1 VTDSRENS
9 GHPDLTG
16 YIFGLPGGEDP
27 QAVRAHLQR
36 CQACAREVEEM
47 GTLPDLMAAAAPAVR
62 VPSNLEQ
69 RVLRAVRAEE
79 ASTGSA
85 PSPSSAA
92 AQEQPGG
99 AKRARPATEDLV
111 RGALVRLG
119 LGQVGRRLWAPGI
132 AVAVA
137 AMLLVAA
144 TGVEMARLGQG
155 PSAPG
160 TTQTTVQTV
169 RLVAADGSAA
179 SGSASIQHSSGG
191 QVVELKV
198 KGLPETAPGQ
208 LYVCWLVDEGDSLE
222 HQNRVAVGTF
232 NVSGTGP
239 VTVRWSTGADTS
251 QYRLDVTREQ
261 ADGNPLRRGPE
272 VLTAVR

>member
-9 GHPDLTG
+9 AHPDLTG

-27 QAVRAHLQR
+27 QAIRAHLQR
-36 CQACAREVEEM
+36 CQTCAREVQEM
-47 GTLPDLMAAAAPAVR
+47 SALPDLAGSAAPAVT
-62 VPSNLEQ
+62 VPSNLEH
-69 RVLRAVRAEE
+69 RVLAAVHAEE
-79 ASTGSA
+79 ASTGREPSA
-85 PSPSSAA
+85 AA
-92 AQEQPGG
+92 AQEQPNG
-99 AKRARPATEDLV
+99 AKRARSRPATEELV
-111 RGALVRLG
+111 KGALVRLG

-137 AMLLVAA
+137 AMVLLAA
-144 TGVEMARLGQG
+144 IGVEMTRLGQG

-160 TTQTTVQTV
+160 TAQATVQTV

-198 KGLPETAPGQ
+198 KGLPETSPGQ

-222 HQNRVAVGTF
+222 HENRVAVGTF
-232 NVSGTGP
+232 SVSGSGP